1 MLFAALQLRARPSIQ
16 RGSLGYLINYSQSI
30 IFKEPNLEILI

>member
-16 RGSLGYLINYSQSI
+16 SGSLGYSINDSQSI
-30 IFKEPNLEILI
+30 I